1 MPKITA
7 TNVGLCG
14 VEGLEERIIIGE
26 VTPIID
32 LAVRGLCTQPYPGHP
47 RGCPNWNKA
56 GRFTCPPK
64 APPLAKVLDLTQP
77 VYAVAAAFNL
87 AEHVARMAERHPGWS
102 ERQKRNCLYW
112 QGTVRKR
119 LRAGITMLLAKH
131 PELIVLECPE
141 ACGLLV
147 GATVAPLGVELE
159 WMPEQWDWHVALAGH
174 PQPDLEEQYPD
185 FAAAIR
191 R

>member
-1 MPKITA
+1 MDT
-7 TNVGLCG
+7 V
-14 VEGLEERIIIGE
+14 IGE

-32 LAVRGLCTQPYPGHP
+32 LSVRRLCTRPYAGHP

-56 GRFTCPPK
+56 GRFVCPPK
-64 APPLAKVLDLTQP
+64 APPLVKVLDLDQP
-77 VYAVAAAFNL
+77 TYAVAAPFDLGA
-87 AEHVARMAERHPGWS
+87 HVARMAERHPKWS

-112 QGTVRKR
+112 QGTVRKL
-119 LRAGITMLLAKH
+119 LRAGIETLLADH
-131 PELIVLECPE
+131 PGLTVLECPE

-147 GATVAPLGVELE
+147 GETVEPLGVDLE
-159 WMPEQWDWHVALAGH
+159 WMPEQWDWHIALAGSPH
-174 PQPDLEEQYPD
+174 PDLAEQYPE